1 MGAYGV
7 SSKKNPFGMLFVWI
21 ILFFWIGLPLMSF
34 VGSFA
39 GVYGS
44 IITLGIIVI
53 FIKGIIGAFKKIN
66 FDVTPLD
73 RAMMNDKINNYDS
86 NDKVNDYSSENKVE
100 IPYGFAN
107 QSHSFSG
114 LFSSNNGKEVLYY
127 DNGKP
132 VYKKQEY

>member
-1 MGAYGV
+1 
-7 SSKKNPFGMLFVWI
+7 
-21 ILFFWIGLPLMSF
+21 MSF

-44 IITLGIIVI
+44 IITLGILVI

-73 RAMMNDKINNYDS
+73 RAMMDDKINNYDS

-100 IPYGFAN
+100 IPYEFAN
-107 QSHSFSG
+107 QSHSFSD